1 MQIKRW
7 LTGIIFAPLLIYMIG
22 IGPRWLF
29 YSFLFVA
36 AIAGLIEF
44 YRMSFPA
51 LSSLVRWS
59 SYFITL
65 LLFLIFRFEKLSL
78 APVIISLWALV
89 PLTFYMLR
97 QPEIDGS
104 LASDVGT
111 AVFGPVYICLPL
123 AMLIMIDMCPQ
134 GNMWIFFLL
143 AVIFANDTAAFYI
156 GSLLG
161 RHKLYEKISPR
172 KTWEGAAGGLIGSL
186 IVALLF
192 LSIIQIHEKNQGII
206 ILVLLL
212 SVVAQI
218 GDLSESL
225 LKRISGIKDSGKI
238 LPGHGGI
245 LDVIDGLLFA
255 IPVMYLYLYWI
266 I

>member
-1 MQIKRW
+1 VV
-7 LTGIIFAPLLIYMIG
+7 
-22 IGPRWLF
+22 
-29 YSFLFVA
+29 SD
-36 AIAGLIEF
+36 IA
-44 YRMSFPA
+44 R
-51 LSSLVRWS
+51 
-59 SYFITL
+59 
-65 LLFLIFRFEKLSL
+65 
-78 APVIISLWALV
+78 
-89 PLTFYMLR
+89 
-97 QPEIDGS
+97 
-104 LASDVGT
+104 

-123 AMLIMIDMCPQ
+123 AMLIMIDRYPQ

-143 AVIFANDTAAFYI
+143 TVIFANDTAAFYL

-161 RHKLYEKISPR
+161 RHKLYEKISPK
-172 KTWEGAAGGLIGSL
+172 KTWEGAFGGLLGSL
-186 IVALLF
+186 IVAPLF

-212 SVVAQI
+212 SVVAQV

-255 IPVMYLYLYWI
+255 IPLMYLYLSWI